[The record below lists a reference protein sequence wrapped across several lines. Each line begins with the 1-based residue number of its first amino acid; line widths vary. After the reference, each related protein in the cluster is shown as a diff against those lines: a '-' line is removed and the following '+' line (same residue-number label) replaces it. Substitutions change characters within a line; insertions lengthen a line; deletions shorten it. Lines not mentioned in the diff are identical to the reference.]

1 MPLSEEQ
8 WTVLAHRM
16 RHALTEVAPE
26 WTEPTG
32 RDPGITLLQVLDFAL
47 DGLLSRSPALDAE
60 GRRLAQRVAER
71 ALELVRR
78 RHDDADCGP
87 GLQRV
92 RYAAGMLLTADDL
105 QADQDYFR
113 GRLSRRNRLLHGA
126 GIVSGLAVQLE
137 SDGSGDRVTVAPGL
151 ALDAQGNEVEVDQP
165 TMLPLPAAAGAQL
178 VLVRHVER
186 PCRPA
191 ATATDEPGTAQATR
205 VVDSFAV
212 ELAPSAGP
220 DALALARVRRVG
232 GRWRL
237 DKTFKPAHAR

>member
-16 RHALTEVAPE
+16 KHALIEVAPG

-32 RDPGITLLQVLDFAL
+32 HDPGITLLQVLDFAL
-47 DGLLSRSPALDAE
+47 VELLNRSPALDAE

-78 RHDDADCGP
+78 RPDDADCGP

-92 RYAAGMLLTADDL
+92 RYAAGMILAAEDL

-113 GRLSRRNRLLHGA
+113 SRLSRRNRLLHGA

-137 SDGSGDRVTVAPGL
+137 SDGSGDRVIVAPGL
-151 ALDAQGNEVEVDQP
+151 ALDALGNEIEVDQP
-165 TMLPLPAAAGAQL
+165 TVLPLPAAGDAQL

-186 PCRPA
+186 PCRPV
-191 ATATDEPGTAQATR
+191 ATATNDPGAVQATR
-205 VVDSFAV
+205 MVESFAL
-212 ELAPSAGP
+212 ELAQTAGP
-220 DALALARVRRVG
+220 DALAIARVRRVG

-237 DKTFKPAHAR
+237 DKSFKPAHTR

>member
-8 WTVLAHRM
+8 WTVLAHRIE
-16 RHALTEVAPE
+16 HALVEVAPG

-32 RDPGITLLQVLDFAL
+32 HDPGITLLQALNFAL
-47 DGLLSRSPALDAE
+47 DELLHRSPALDAE

-78 RHDDADCGP
+78 RPDDADCGP

-92 RYAAGMLLTADDL
+92 RYAAGMVLAAEDL

-113 GRLSRRNRLLHGA
+113 SRLSRRNRLLHGA

-137 SDGSGDRVTVAPGL
+137 SAATGARITVAPGL
-151 ALDAQGNEVEVDQP
+151 ALDALGNEIEVDQP
-165 TMLPLPAAAGAQL
+165 TTLPLPAAGGAQL

-186 PCRPA
+186 PCRPV
-191 ATATDEPGTAQATR
+191 ATATNDPGATQATR
-205 VVDSFAV
+205 VVESFVV
-212 ELAPSAGP
+212 ELAQSAGP

-232 GRWRL
+232 AGWRL
-237 DKTFKPAHAR
+237 DKSFKPAHAR